1 MPQEMTAA
9 QYLDRLEQ
17 AKNNAEKWSRIDAV
31 VAYITCGVAACT
43 CLFYY
48 ANTFVK

>member
-1 MPQEMTAA
+1 MPRHMTAT
-9 QYLDRLEQ
+9 QYLAMLEQ
-17 AKNNAEKWSRIDAV
+17 AKDNAEKWERIHAV

-43 CLFYY
+43 CLFIY